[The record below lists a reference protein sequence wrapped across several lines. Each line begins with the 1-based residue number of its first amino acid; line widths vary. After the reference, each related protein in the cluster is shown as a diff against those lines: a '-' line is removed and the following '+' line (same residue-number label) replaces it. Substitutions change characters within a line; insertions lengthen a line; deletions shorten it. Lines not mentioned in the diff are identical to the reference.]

1 MVKIFPQ
8 TRPQDDSSEYTQ
20 LETFMVPP
28 QLQLNEVHAKVNHEA
43 YQWNISIESTRSPPP
58 TEANYQKVTICLF
71 IVPKDQQDDPHTWIE
86 MDKFTEKLTKKS
98 TFIKRLDIQSTVA
111 RKDDSALTWCK
122 CGWPQSMML
131 SIGKIEG
138 MPFIVFAMLT
148 EDHIGEVHKL
158 ALFPSYIE

>member
-20 LETFMVPP
+20 LETFMGPP

-71 IVPKDQQDDPHTWIE
+71 IVPEDQQDDLHAWIE

-98 TFIKRLDIQSTVA
+98 TSIKRLDIQSTVA
-111 RKDDSALTWCK
+111 RKDDLTLTWCK

-131 SIGKIEG
+131 PIGKTEG
-138 MPFIVFAMLT
+138 MPFIAFAMLT
-148 EDHIGEVHKL
+148 EDHIGEVCKL
-158 ALFPSYIE
+158 ALFLSYME